1 MNDWYYPSD
10 REHQAESE
18 VAYYKWYAPQ
28 LEARVRVLQARVD
41 ELETQ
46 LFIAHAEPTLPVVDA
61 MELEAVPTIRQIKLR
76 NKSNE

>member
-46 LFIAHAEPTLPVVDA
+46 LFIAKAEPVFDA
-61 MELEAVPTIRQIKLR
+61 MGLEPCPFPTLR
-76 NKSNE
+76 PQPI